1 MISIIDYGV
10 SNSQSVSNILNKLG
24 YNSRIIFRPSEID
37 DESKFILP
45 GIGSY
50 DYGINKLKKSGWFNF
65 IKNKFVDKKYFLLGL
80 CLGMQMLM
88 SSSEEGHQDGLNL
101 IPGKV
106 KKFLFNSL
114 NKKKYK
120 IPLVGWKHLKIVK
133 NNKILNNI
141 YKKNKFYFV
150 HSYFCN
156 PVNKQ
161 HILATTNYGFSF
173 PSIIS
178 KKNIFG
184 FQFHPEKSHK
194 QGMKLLENFANLK

>member
-10 SNSQSVSNILNKLG
+10 SNSQSVSSILQKLG
-24 YNSRIIFRPSEID
+24 YNSRIIFRPSEIKN
-37 DESKFILP
+37 ESKFILP

-50 DYGINKLKKSGWFNF
+50 DYGINKLKKAGWFNF
-65 IKNKFVDKKYFLLGL
+65 IKKKFLDKKYFLLGL

-88 SSSEEGHQDGLNL
+88 SSSEEGYEVGLNL

-106 KKFLFNSL
+106 KKFFFNSN

-120 IPLVGWKHLKIVK
+120 IPLVGWKNVEIVR
-133 NNKILNNI
+133 NNRIFNNI
-141 YKKNKFYFV
+141 NKKDKFYFV

-156 PVNKQ
+156 PVNKK

-173 PSIIS
+173 PSIIR
-178 KKNIFG
+178 KNNIFG
-184 FQFHPEKSHK
+184 FQFHPEKSYK
-194 QGMKLLENFANLK
+194 QGMQILENFANLE